1 MIALAY
7 VQILTTGGTISSL
20 PQESGDVSA
29 TLSGENLVSRLGV
42 TGNIK
47 VQSSVT
53 IGSFAFDY
61 ETLNA
66 VAMNVIDALGSPE
79 VSGVVV
85 THGTDTMEETA
96 FYLSL
101 VSAQFQKPVILTGAQ
116 LDASYTFSDGTRNL
130 QDAVCAAQSKE
141 LVNFG
146 ALIVF
151 GGFVHAARDVCKV
164 DTNALE
170 AFASPGWGPVAR
182 VDNQDV
188 IVARYVKKLPKLK
201 PAIPEPVALIRLGI
215 GITGREFRKM
225 VDGFSGVVME
235 AYGRGNAHPTIS
247 PEVDRLINQGV
258 PVIVTSR
265 CLRGSVLPVYGG
277 GGGKELERAG
287 AWFAGDLTGEKARI
301 LLGTL
306 LANQKTWD
314 EMKQLVEEV
323 GHS

>member
-1 MIALAY
+1 MVVLTH

-20 PQESGDVSA
+20 PQENGDVSA
-29 TLSGENLVSRLGV
+29 TLSGEELVNRLGV

-47 VQSSVT
+47 IQSSVT

-61 ETLNA
+61 ETLYA
-66 VAMNVIDALGSPE
+66 VATDVVKALKSPE

-101 VSAQFQKPVILTGAQ
+101 VTEQFQKPVVLTGAQ
-116 LDASYTFSDGTRNL
+116 LNASYSFSDGTKNL
-130 QDAVCAAQSKE
+130 QDAVCAAQSQE
-141 LVNFG
+141 LAGFG
-146 ALIVF
+146 TLIVF
-151 GGFVHAARDVCKV
+151 AGFVHAARDGRKI

-188 IVARYVKKLPKLK
+188 IVARHVKELPTLN
-201 PAIPEPVALIRLGI
+201 PAIPESVALIRLGI
-215 GITGREFRKM
+215 GINGQDFRKM
-225 VDGFSGVVME
+225 TNGFSGVVIE

-247 PEVDRLINQGV
+247 PEVERLVNQGM
-258 PVIVTSR
+258 PVIITSR
-265 CLRGSVLPVYGG
+265 CVCGSVLPVYGG
-277 GGGKELERAG
+277 GGGKDLKRAG
-287 AWFAGDLTGEKARI
+287 AWFAGDLAGEKARI

-314 EMKQLVEEV
+314 EMEQLVEEV

>member
-1 MIALAY
+1 MIALTH
-7 VQILTTGGTISSL
+7 VKILTTGGTISSL
-20 PQESGDVSA
+20 PQENGDVAA
-29 TLSGENLVSRLGV
+29 TLSGENLVNRMGV
-42 TGNIK
+42 TGSIE

-61 ETLNA
+61 ETLYA
-66 VAMNVIDALGSPE
+66 VATDVINVLKSSE

-101 VSAQFQKPVILTGAQ
+101 VTGQYHKPVVLTGAQ
-116 LDASYTFSDGTRNL
+116 LDASCTFSDGMKNL
-130 QDAVCAAQSKE
+130 QDAVYAAQSKE
-141 LVNFG
+141 LVDFG

-151 GGFVHAARDVCKV
+151 AGFVHTARDVRKV

-170 AFASPGWGPVAR
+170 AFSSPGWGPVAR
-182 VDNQDV
+182 VDNQAV
-188 IVARYVKKLPKLK
+188 IVARNVKELPALK
-201 PAIPEPVALIRLGI
+201 PVIPESVAFIRLGI
-215 GITGREFRKM
+215 GITGREFRQM
-225 VDGFSGVVME
+225 TEGFTGVVIE

-247 PEVDRLINQGV
+247 PEVERLVDQWI

-277 GGGKELERAG
+277 GGGKDLERAG
-287 AWFAGDLTGEKARI
+287 AWFAGDLAGEKARI

-314 EMKQLVEEV
+314 EMRQLVDAT
-323 GHS
+323 GHL